1 MKFNEKSSSVG
12 GITKISR
19 NTDEMNLM
27 NIKQQDKKEKYNATF
42 NNMSIISWRSVLLV
56 DVTGVSRKTTDLPQV
71 TDKLYRIM
79 LYQVHFV
86 MNLYL

>member
-1 MKFNEKSSSVG
+1 
-12 GITKISR
+12 
-19 NTDEMNLM
+19 MNLM
-27 NIKQQDKKEKYNATF
+27 NIKQQDKEEKYNATF

-56 DVTGVSRKTTDLPQV
+56 DETGVSRKTTDLPQV